1 MAKKKEV
8 KRKRQTKRKPGRPLE
23 PVPEKHVEAI
33 CEWVAEGETLE
44 DYCRQPDTPSSRL
57 VHHWLQKSDQFFSAY
72 TRARAIG
79 GDAIATSL
87 LSLADQGDNDDVN
100 HRRLQIETR
109 KWLLARWF
117 PTNYGDRL
125 KHEHDANVSLTV
137 VTGVPQPLDNPV
149 PVDEAD

>member
-1 MAKKKEV
+1 MAKKKTV
-8 KRKRQTKRKPGRPLE
+8 KKKRTMGRPLE
-23 PVPEKHVEAI
+23 AVPPKHVEAI
-33 CEWVAEGETLE
+33 CEWVSQGQTLE
-44 DYCRQPDTPSSRL
+44 DYCRQPKTPTTRT
-57 VHHWLQKSDQFFSAY
+57 VYYWLQRSDEFFSAY

-87 LSLADQGDNDDVN
+87 LSLSDQGDNDDVN

-125 KHEHDANVSLTV
+125 KHEHDANVNLTV

-149 PVDEAD
+149 PVDEAN